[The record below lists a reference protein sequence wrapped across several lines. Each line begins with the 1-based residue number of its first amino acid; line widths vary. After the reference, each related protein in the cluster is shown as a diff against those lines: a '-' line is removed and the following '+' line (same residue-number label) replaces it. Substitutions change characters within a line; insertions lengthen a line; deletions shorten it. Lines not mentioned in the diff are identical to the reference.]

1 MASGKSNRNGS
12 EKIELMDDYNK
23 INGGDVYE
31 WVHLRHLMYQS
42 MSILSVHVYFIRLQC
57 LEFDCCGF

>member
-23 INGGDVYE
+23 INSGDVYE
-31 WVHLRHLMYQS
+31 WVHHRHFMYKS
-42 MSILSVHVYFIRLQC
+42 MPILSVYDYFIRLQC